1 VDDEAGIEFSGE
13 NFGDDAI
20 EGDGDGFDGGVKDF
34 EGEIGG
40 GEGAGDGDF
49 DAAQILGCERLG
61 GDDHGAVALADA
73 AAATHERVV
82 FLQVGVGVEA
92 DGGDVV
98 EGFFAGA
105 LVEGLDVAEG
115 VGEAIAGDADLVGG
129 QAVEHEGVVGV
140 GTMGDGDI
148 DRAGCFSLL
157 GAHGG

>member
-1 VDDEAGIEFSGE
+1 M
-13 NFGDDAI
+13 AI
-20 EGDGDGFDGGVKDF
+20 LMRPRSSR
-34 EGEIGG
+34 
-40 GEGAGDGDF
+40 A
-49 DAAQILGCERLG
+49 RRRR

-82 FLQVGVGVEA
+82 VLEVGVGVEA

-98 EGFFAGA
+98 EGFIAGA
-105 LVEGLDVAEG
+105 AVEGFDVAEG

-129 QAVEHEGVVGV
+129 QAIEHEGVIGV

-148 DRAGCFSLL
+148 DETGGFSLV